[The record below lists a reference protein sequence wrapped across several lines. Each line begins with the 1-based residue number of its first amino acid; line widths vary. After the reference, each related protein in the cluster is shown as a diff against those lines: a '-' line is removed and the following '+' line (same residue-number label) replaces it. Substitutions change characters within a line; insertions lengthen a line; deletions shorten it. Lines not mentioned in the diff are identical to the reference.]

1 MKFKELLTNLLY
13 EQHMPPDP
21 DDDDEID
28 PEDADN
34 NPVDLNNIDA
44 DGNPIDPDH
53 DVPFDDWDFAH
64 YNGEDL
70 PLDDPRRVRSQR
82 PKGPKKLTRT
92 QMIMAK
98 WKEESPGVTDQQLS
112 DAVAFFNERKD
123 RLRPYHP
130 YGYIDPATNRHH
142 INLPEI
148 AVMVE
153 RFPNM
158 ENILSDTV
166 KMKDLGNYTW
176 EQISFYQDRIY
187 RQAIETDDENWVKGD
202 FTEDQ
207 RIQMA
212 LQRWTKPYNQIINDG
227 TLTVYKIECKNEAIA
242 LGALEHAIFRKYHE
256 NEKTLK
262 SLPPDVRR
270 KIKNMEWAIQPWCIA
285 RPEGG
290 SYGANLWTNYRPK
303 WGFYFILDNSK
314 PEWSAHHISA
324 IEAVNGGVYQLSTMT
339 NTYETHQSW
348 GDIEQ
353 IYPGLRDKEKLFP
366 WFGTTPRE
374 TKELTLDTVTFNR
387 GDVYDFA
394 IQPEA
399 VQRAYIEND
408 RFIRDVRCFLT
419 LSFDNRKLY
428 IDKASKTND
437 DYKQRFI
444 CDDPNDPFGILE
456 ILRIQKKPDDLYKY
470 LDGFTLKQ
478 RLGIPDGI
486 IAIKKI
492 VIGTNWRRWLSDI
505 TTNQTLISSRDAR
518 NNRNR
523 IPKYGMMDIER
534 GELIKDIQYIAS
546 TPRTYM
552 HLYNEDGIQKR
563 KIYIFQRYA
572 YALGNNQTD
581 PNEYFYFLYLKE
593 ALIDKNSEYYL
604 KGKYYEGREGD
615 AFIQEKIDSGEF
627 RKI

>member
-394 IQPEA
+394 STA
-399 VQRAYIEND
+399 R
-408 RFIRDVRCFLT
+408 
-419 LSFDNRKLY
+419 
-428 IDKASKTND
+428 
-437 DYKQRFI
+437 
-444 CDDPNDPFGILE
+444 
-456 ILRIQKKPDDLYKY
+456 
-470 LDGFTLKQ
+470 
-478 RLGIPDGI
+478 
-486 IAIKKI
+486 
-492 VIGTNWRRWLSDI
+492 
-505 TTNQTLISSRDAR
+505 SST
-518 NNRNR
+518 
-523 IPKYGMMDIER
+523 
-534 GELIKDIQYIAS
+534 KDIY
-546 TPRTYM
+546 
-552 HLYNEDGIQKR
+552 
-563 KIYIFQRYA
+563 
-572 YALGNNQTD
+572 
-581 PNEYFYFLYLKE
+581 
-593 ALIDKNSEYYL
+593 
-604 KGKYYEGREGD
+604 
-615 AFIQEKIDSGEF
+615 
-627 RKI
+627 